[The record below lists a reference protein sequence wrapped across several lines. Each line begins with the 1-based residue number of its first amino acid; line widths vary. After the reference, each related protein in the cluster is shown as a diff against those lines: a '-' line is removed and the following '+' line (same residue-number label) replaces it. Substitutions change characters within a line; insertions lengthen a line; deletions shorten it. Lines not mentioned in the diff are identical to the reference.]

1 MSTAIVLLLLLG
13 FSICMVVGL
22 VTVLQSLVSQ
32 QAEPLNEVRQGSV
45 LSDQGVEP

>member
-1 MSTAIVLLLLLG
+1 MNTAIVLLLLLG

-22 VTVLQSLVSQ
+22 VTVLQSLVNQ
-32 QAEPLNEVRQGSV
+32 PPEPINEVRQGPV